1 MSVMHG
7 SIKLYYKDINYG
19 ISFGIIS
26 SFFKRKKLLKERFTD
41 MYIFAW
47 MSCPAGNAM
56 SWWPYIFLVICIFT
70 VVTMWAVLVTQGC
83 RKIKLQYYAFKLA
96 SAARL
101 EFSPLVSSLVLVLR
115 LRYCFFLCRCNYDCG
130 KTWSILCCRLWHI
143 YIIFDFLNN
152 NLKLFDSDWA
162 VKEPV
167 WDESDLIKSS
177 NLIKTLNSTC
187 YEGLIS
193 N

>member
-1 MSVMHG
+1 
-7 SIKLYYKDINYG
+7 
-19 ISFGIIS
+19 
-26 SFFKRKKLLKERFTD
+26 

-56 SWWPYIFLVICIFT
+56 SWWPYILLATCIFT

-101 EFSPLVSSLVLVLR
+101 EFSPLVSSIVLVFWLW
-115 LRYCFFLCRCNYDCG
+115 YCFFLFWCNTDCG
-130 KTWSILCCRLWHI
+130 KTWSILCCGLRHI
-143 YIIFDFLNN
+143 YIVVDFLNN
-152 NLKLFDSDWA
+152 NLKLFDLDWA

-177 NLIKTLNSTC
+177 NLIKTMNSAC
-187 YEGLIS
+187 YKGLIS